1 MACFKKIILKDLQLS
16 DQKVSLLETSEILK
30 FKNEGNNVEIRLPE
44 FVPAKIKS
52 DHAFVIKIEG
62 IQ

>member
-1 MACFKKIILKDLQLS
+1 MSKKVILKELKLS
-16 DQKVSLLETSEILK
+16 DQKVSLLETSEVLK
-30 FKNEGNNVEIRLPE
+30 FKTQDNNVEIQLPE

-62 IQ
+62 IE